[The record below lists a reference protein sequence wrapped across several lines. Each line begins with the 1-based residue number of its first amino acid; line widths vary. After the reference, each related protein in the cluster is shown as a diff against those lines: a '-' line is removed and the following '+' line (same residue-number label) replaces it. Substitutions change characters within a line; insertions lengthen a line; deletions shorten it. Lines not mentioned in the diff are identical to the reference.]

1 MTPLSIG
8 PIRLEEH
15 AELGELTVRIYRQ
28 VLESELET
36 YAAVLRDVDARLT
49 AGCDVLVASGEGRV
63 LGGVTYVP
71 GPGPYAQLIDEDEA
85 ELRMLVVD
93 PTAQGSG
100 IGTAL
105 VKACIV
111 AAEAAG
117 KRSLV
122 LGTMPAM
129 TAAQRLYLHLG
140 FARRPERDGQIPGGA
155 ALWCYSL
162 SLERATTSSR
172 VGTRKP
178 T

>member
-1 MTPLSIG
+1 MSVR
-8 PIRLEEH
+8 PIRPEEH
-15 AELGELTVRIYRQ
+15 AELGELTVRVYRR
-28 VLESELET
+28 VLASELET
-36 YAAVLRDVDARLT
+36 YAAVLRDADSRLA
-49 AGCDVLVASGEGRV
+49 AGCDVLVAPGDGRV

-93 PTAQGSG
+93 PTAQRSG

-105 VKACIV
+105 VRACIE
-111 AAEAAG
+111 AAGAAG

-122 LGTMPAM
+122 LGTMPVM
-129 TAAQRLYLHLG
+129 TAAQRLYLRLG
-140 FARRPERDGQIPGGA
+140 FARRPERDGQVPGGA

-162 SLERATTSSR
+162 CLERATTSSR
-172 VGTRKP
+172 VGTRQP